1 LRPLIGLIGQIYT
14 DFFFRQVK
22 KISENLSNQPNQ
34 WSMSSYINLKITKF
48 YFMKYFSLLIALIL
62 SPSVS
67 STAQTA
73 HQSMRKGDADY
84 AKNDF
89 KKSEEHY
96 RRALES
102 EKSSKAAYNLG
113 NAIYGQKRY
122 DEAIQQYDDVSKKTS
137 DNQLKFNSFYNKGNA
152 HFWKKEY
159 PKAIESYKNA
169 LRLNPNDEDAKK
181 NLALAQRMQKKEE
194 EQKKKDEQN
203 KDKDKKDDK
212 NKSDKDKQQNPNDK
226 DQNQDKKDDKKD
238 DKNPQDK
245 NKQPNQPDQNPKQT
259 PQEQA
264 QQDLKKEEAKRMLQI
279 MDDEER
285 KVQQRLKKGAPRPSR
300 STKDW

>member
-1 LRPLIGLIGQIYT
+1 VVYVGVQKYL
-14 DFFFRQVK
+14 K
-22 KISENLSNQPNQ
+22 S
-34 WSMSSYINLKITKF
+34 LKI
-48 YFMKYFSLLIALIL
+48 YFMKYFLLIIAFLL
-62 SPSVS
+62 TPSVS

-73 HQSMRKGDADY
+73 HQSLRKGDADY

-96 RRALES
+96 RRALET

-122 DEAIQQYDDVSKKTS
+122 DEAIQQYDDVAKKTN
-137 DNQLKFNSFYNKGNA
+137 DNQLKFNSLYNKGNA

-159 PKAIESYKNA
+159 PQAVDAYKNA
-169 LRLNPNDEDAKK
+169 LRLNPNDDDAKK
-181 NLALAQRMQKKEE
+181 NLALAQRMKKKED

-203 KDKDKKDDK
+203 KDKNKKDDK
-212 NKSDKDKQQNPNDK
+212 NKDEKDKDKQNPND
-226 DQNQDKKDDKKD
+226 NKDDQSKNE
-238 DKNPQDK
+238 DKNQQDK
-245 NKQPNQPDQNPKQT
+245 NKQQPNQPDQKPNQN

-285 KVQQRLKKGAPRPSR
+285 KVQQRLKKGTPRPTR

>member
-1 LRPLIGLIGQIYT
+1 
-14 DFFFRQVK
+14 
-22 KISENLSNQPNQ
+22 
-34 WSMSSYINLKITKF
+34 
-48 YFMKYFSLLIALIL
+48 MKYFSLFIALL
-62 SPSVS
+62 LTPSVS

-96 RRALES
+96 RRALDA

-122 DEAIQQYDDVSKKTS
+122 DEAIQQYDDVAKKTN

-169 LRLNPNDEDAKK
+169 LRINPNDEDAKK

-212 NKSDKDKQQNPNDK
+212 NKKDKDKQNPNENKD
-226 DQNQDKKDDKKD
+226 DQNKNE
-238 DKNPQDK
+238 DKNQQDK